1 MRMIPYSLKTGD
13 IGKQNG
19 RINPLRATHGAMMS
33 VIDAHYFALMS
44 AHTHSAEQY
53 FIAANQAMASG
64 ERTQA
69 EQLFLQALH
78 ADPACAEAMANL
90 AYLKTQLR
98 QYDLAGDYYRQ
109 ALSLLPENVQI
120 HLNYGALLML
130 QYRFDEAE
138 KHYRLALQI
147 APASAAAWS
156 NLGVLL
162 ASTQREAEAE
172 ECYRNA
178 LLCDPAYQ
186 KASFNLSYILLKQG
200 RYEEGWQRLEAR
212 AQDAVLT
219 EYFHFPRWQGEALS
233 GKRILIA
240 YEGGFGDMMQFC
252 RYASLLKAAGA
263 SSVSLVCH
271 PPLTRLMR
279 SLHDIDEIYSYEDDV
294 PHSGWDYWVLPMSLP
309 FLCQT
314 RLHTIPAHL
323 PYLYAD
329 PTHSVSLPGLAPDA
343 RLRVGLVWQGNHLF
357 DNDAAR
363 SIVTP
368 DILHPLS
375 AISDVQFTSLQ
386 KGATDEQLRALQV
399 QLPIIDAAPL
409 LHDFAD
415 TAALIQQLDLVISV
429 DTAVAHLT
437 AAMAKPCWVLLPYYQ
452 PDWRWLSKRTD
463 SPWYPEVMRLFRQP
477 AMHDWVSVI
486 AEVVTALNSLQ
497 KQNPA

>member
-1 MRMIPYSLKTGD
+1 
-13 IGKQNG
+13 
-19 RINPLRATHGAMMS
+19 MMS

-44 AHTHSAEQY
+44 ADTHSAEQY
-53 FIAANQAMASG
+53 FIAANQAMAAG
-64 ERTQA
+64 ELSQA
-69 EQLFLQALH
+69 EHLFQEALQ

-98 QYDLAGDYYRQ
+98 QYDLADQYYRQ

-138 KHYRLALQI
+138 KHYRQALQI

-186 KASFNLSYILLKQG
+186 KASFNLSYILLKQE

-212 AQDAVLT
+212 AQDAVLNT
-219 EYFHFPRWQGEALS
+219 YFHFPRWQGEALS

-252 RYASLLKAAGA
+252 RYASLLKTAGA

-314 RLHTIPAHL
+314 RLHNIPASL

-329 PTHSVSLPGLAPDA
+329 PARSVSLPGLAPDA
-343 RLRVGLVWQGNHLF
+343 RLHVGLVWQGNHLF

-368 DILHPLS
+368 ESLHPLS
-375 AISDVQFTSLQ
+375 AVSNVQFISLQ
-386 KGATDEQLRALQV
+386 KGATDEQLRALQA
-399 QLPIIDAAPL
+399 QLLVLDAAPL

-477 AMHDWVSVI
+477 AMHDWASVI

>member
-1 MRMIPYSLKTGD
+1 MQHTIDPPQT
-13 IGKQNG
+13 
-19 RINPLRATHGAMMS
+19 THGAMMA
-33 VIDAHYFALMS
+33 VIDAHSFALMP
-44 AHTHSAEQY
+44 AQDQSAEQY
-53 FIAANQAMASG
+53 FNAANQALAAGQLS
-64 ERTQA
+64 QA
-69 EQLFLQALH
+69 EQLLQQALQ

-98 QYDLAGDYYRQ
+98 QYDIAGDYYRQ
-109 ALSLLPENVQI
+109 ALGLLPDNVQI
-120 HLNYGALLML
+120 CLNYGALLML

-138 KHYRLALQI
+138 NSYRQALQL

-200 RYEEGWQRLEAR
+200 RYEEGWQRLESR
-212 AQDAVLT
+212 AQDAVLNA
-219 EYFHFPRWQGEALS
+219 YFQFPRWQGEALN

-263 SSVSLVCH
+263 ASVSLVCH

-279 SLHDIDEIYSYEDDV
+279 SLQDIDEIYSYEDDV
-294 PHSGWDYWVLPMSLP
+294 PHSGWDYWVLPISLP

-314 RLHTIPAHL
+314 RLHNIPARL

-329 PTHSVSLPGLAPDA
+329 PADMLSLPGLAADG

-375 AISDVQFTSLQ
+375 AFSDMQFISLQ
-386 KGATDEQLRALQV
+386 KGATDEQLRALQG
-399 QLPIIDAAPL
+399 QLPVVDAAPL

-477 AMHDWVSVI
+477 AMHDWESVI
-486 AEVVTALNSLQ
+486 GEVVTALKHLK

>member
-1 MRMIPYSLKTGD
+1 
-13 IGKQNG
+13 
-19 RINPLRATHGAMMS
+19 MMWA
-33 VIDAHYFALMS
+33 IDAHYFALMS
-44 AHTHSAEQY
+44 ADYLSAEQY
-53 FIAANQAMASG
+53 FTAANQAMAAG
-64 ERTQA
+64 ELSRA
-69 EQLFLQALH
+69 EHLFQEALQ

-109 ALSLLPENVQI
+109 ALELLPENVQI

-130 QYRFDEAE
+130 QYRFDDAE
-138 KHYRLALQI
+138 KHYRHALLI
-147 APASAAAWS
+147 APVSAAAWS

-186 KASFNLSYILLKQG
+186 KASFNLSYILLRQG
-200 RYEEGWQRLEAR
+200 RYEEGWQRLESR
-212 AQDAVLT
+212 AQDPVLNA
-219 EYFHFPRWQGEALS
+219 YFHFPRWQGEALND
-233 GKRILIA
+233 KRILIA

-252 RYASLLKAAGA
+252 RYTCLLKAAGA
-263 SSVSLVCH
+263 ASVSLVCH

-279 SLHDIDEIYSYEDDV
+279 SLEGIDEIYSYEDDV

-314 RLHTIPAHL
+314 RLHNIPARL

-329 PTHSVSLPGLAPDA
+329 PARVLSLPALATDG

-368 DILHPLS
+368 DILHALS
-375 AISDVQFTSLQ
+375 AVSDVQFISLQ
-386 KGATDEQLRALQV
+386 KGTTDEQLRALQA
-399 QLPIIDAAPL
+399 QLPVVDAAPL

-415 TAALIQQLDLVISV
+415 TASLIQQLDLVISV

-452 PDWRWLSKRTD
+452 PDWRWLSQRTD

-477 AMHDWVSVI
+477 AMHDWESVI
-486 AEVVTALNSLQ
+486 ADVVTALRHVQ